1 MVERVHARTQSEA
14 ARELVIYTHFI
25 GIDIAKESFDAAL
38 HGSAAKPL
46 RFQNCGEGFAAFVKA
61 FKSQLT
67 SALVVM
73 EATGGYEAALLAF
86 LLAKGIA
93 VHRAD
98 PLTAKHFI
106 RSLRKHAKT
115 DKLDAAAL
123 ARYGAERHAT
133 LALFTLKDEAQE
145 QLGALLS
152 RRQDLIL
159 MRNAESTRLAHPRYA
174 KLKASLTAVIKALD
188 GQLKAIEEEI
198 GKIIKQSRALAAK
211 VAVMTSVIGIGPKTA
226 ALLAGF
232 MPELGTLNRRKAASL
247 AGCAPH
253 PKDSG
258 AFKGY
263 RATTGGRAIVKR
275 ALFMAALSARKS
287 NPALRAF
294 YERLV
299 QNGKKPMVA
308 MTAVMR
314 KLIVILNAMLRD
326 AAHQTTW

>member
-1 MVERVHARTQSEA
+1 MT
-14 ARELVIYTHFI
+14 YTHFI
-25 GIDIAKESFDAAL
+25 GIDIAKESFDAAV
-38 HGSAAKPL
+38 HGAAAKPL
-46 RFQNCGEGFAAFVKA
+46 RFPNGGEGFAAFVEA
-61 FKSQLT
+61 FETTLAT
-67 SALVVM
+67 AFVVV

-86 LLAKGIA
+86 LLARGIA

-98 PLTAKHFI
+98 PLAAKYFI

-133 LALFTLKDEAQE
+133 LPLFALKDEAQE
-145 QLGALLS
+145 QLGMLLS
-152 RRQDLIL
+152 RRQDLIS
-159 MRNAESTRLAHPRYA
+159 MRNAERARLAHPRYA
-174 KLKASLTAVIKALD
+174 KLKASLNAIIKALNA
-188 GQLKAIEEEI
+188 QIAAIEDEI
-198 GKIIKQSRALAAK
+198 AKIVKQSKALAAK
-211 VAVMTSVIGIGPKTA
+211 VAVMTSVTGIGQKTA

-232 MPELGTLNRRKAASL
+232 MPELGTQNRRQAASL

-263 RATTGGRAIVKR
+263 RATTGGRAEVKR
-275 ALFMAALSARKS
+275 GLFMAALSARKS
-287 NPALRAF
+287 NPVLRAF

-308 MTAVMR
+308 ITAVMR
-314 KLIVILNAMLRD
+314 KLIVILNAMLRN
-326 AAHQTTW
+326 ARPQTTW